1 MQNEQRQHSKKSQ
14 GKTMKVILTTVA
26 VIALLSGCAS
36 TISPKAA
43 KIQVHTQMS
52 TLLSNCKNLGPVTAT
67 SRAFGYE
74 EAWATAKNQVR
85 EAAADKDGDTLVILN
100 TDRDGLNLTIQG
112 TALRCY

>member
-1 MQNEQRQHSKKSQ
+1 
-14 GKTMKVILTTVA
+14 MKNIFKVLIATA
-26 VIALLSGCAS
+26 VLVGCAS

-43 KIQVHTQMS
+43 KVQVHTQMS

-74 EAWATAKNQVR
+74 EAWAKAKNQIR
-85 EAAADKDGDTLVILN
+85 EAAADKEGDTLVILN

>member
-1 MQNEQRQHSKKSQ
+1 MNKSF
-14 GKTMKVILTTVA
+14 LVA
-26 VIALLSGCAS
+26 LAMCTYLVGCANTS

-43 KIQVHTQMS
+43 QIQVHTQMS
-52 TLLSNCKNLGPVTAT
+52 TLLSNCKILGPVTAT
-67 SRAFGYE
+67 SRALGYE

-85 EAAADKDGDTLVILN
+85 EAAADKNADTLVILN

>member
-1 MQNEQRQHSKKSQ
+1 MKSICS
-14 GKTMKVILTTVA
+14 VLIAVA
-26 VIALLSGCAS
+26 VLSGCAS

-43 KIQVHTQMS
+43 KVQVHTQMS

-74 EAWATAKNQVR
+74 EAWATAKNQIR

>member
-1 MQNEQRQHSKKSQ
+1 MKSICS
-14 GKTMKVILTTVA
+14 VLIAVTVL
-26 VIALLSGCAS
+26 IGCAS

-43 KIQVHTQMS
+43 KVQVHTQMS
-52 TLLSNCKNLGPVTAT
+52 TLLSNCKNLAPVSAT

-74 EAWATAKNQVR
+74 EAWATAKNQIR